1 MAYEQRDNQGTL
13 FKNDRKEKDTHP
25 DYSGSVRVNGH
36 DFWLSAWVKEGAKGK
51 FFSLALKPKD
61 GTTARPEQQNETTKA
76 FVASQRSLDDEVP
89 F

>member
-25 DYSGSVRVNGH
+25 DYNGSVRVNGH
-36 DFWLSAWVKEGAKGK
+36 DFWLSAWIKEGAKGK

>member
-25 DYSGSVRVNGH
+25 DYSGSIRVNGH
-36 DFWLSAWVKEGAKGK
+36 DFWLSAWIKEGAKGK

-61 GTTARPEQQNETTKA
+61 GTAARPQPGADIRPLDNED
-76 FVASQRSLDDEVP
+76 SIP

>member
-13 FKNDRKEKDTHP
+13 FKNDRKDKDTHP
-25 DYSGSVRVNGH
+25 DYNGSVRVNGH
-36 DFWLSAWVKEGAKGK
+36 DFWLSAWIKEGAKGK

-61 GTTARPEQQNETTKA
+61 GTTARPEQNETTKA